1 MNVLLLYTIEI
12 FPYEQSWYSFYSQV
26 FNFLKKRRNLNINLL
41 IDKMIIDM
49 CGDDYENS

>member
-26 FNFLKKRRNLNINLL
+26 FNFLKKKKKLKYKFAGCLFVSCIGGREKNF
-41 IDKMIIDM
+41 
-49 CGDDYENS
+49 